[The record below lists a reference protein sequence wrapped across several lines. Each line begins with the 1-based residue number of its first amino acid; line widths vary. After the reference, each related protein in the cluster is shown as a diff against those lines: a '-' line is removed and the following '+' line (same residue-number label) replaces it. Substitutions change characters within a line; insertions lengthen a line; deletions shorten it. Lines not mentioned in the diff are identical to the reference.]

1 MSFKWTKLFRSYD
14 LSQFTG
20 SDNGAPNDPAR
31 YTFEKKDGTTT
42 ATNDK
47 AKFITEGSEH
57 FLGYH
62 SDDMRTAFPF
72 KTFNTLEEAKNH
84 FNLEPHPAHTDR
96 IISTK
101 VALHDKCTIKI
112 TLEFTSNQTWKDFVD
127 VNHDPQNP
135 ITHGMKQFNIS
146 FEYDKDYP
154 GGSDHL

>member
-14 LSQFTG
+14 LDQFTG
-20 SDNGAPNDPAR
+20 LDNGVPDDPAR
-31 YTFEKKDGTTT
+31 YTFEKKDGTIT

-47 AKFITEGSEH
+47 AKFITEGSKQ

-62 SDDMRTAFPF
+62 SDDMKTAFPF
-72 KTFNTLEEAKNH
+72 KTFDTLEGAKNH
-84 FNLEPHPAHTDR
+84 FNLEPHPVHTDR
-96 IISTK
+96 IIGTK
-101 VALHDKCTIKI
+101 VALHDKCTMKI
-112 TLEFTSNQTWKDFVD
+112 TLEFNSNQAWKDFVE

-135 ITHGMKQFNIS
+135 ITHGMKEYNIS